1 MISVRPARLLPAL
14 VVFALATVAPA
25 PDADACTRGPDQ
37 SQGFYGLSIA
47 SPVAPSDGG
56 ILLLGTAKDI
66 AADRIATDL
75 VVEAKAGE
83 RVVPVDV
90 TVLATQSLGSGNVG
104 FTLRIL
110 PKESLPADTKLS
122 LELKSA
128 STIEPS
134 QFPLEATIGY
144 ERLADLDSLKL
155 QLGESARSQIADD
168 KQTAT
173 CVMGTEMMAS
183 SCGGGGAL
191 PERKFVP
198 RFLWAHGAKFEVES
212 SWRRTAVLSA
222 YATVTIAVPSPVDS
236 VSSKEGAVG
245 SIATTATGRVC
256 VDATITLK
264 ADPARK
270 WTRQACLDLAQ
281 LPAPTATEQAD
292 FEERSLNGLGCTSIR
307 YADGTT
313 TTLGDAPS
321 GSEDSGCSVGSH
333 AGSSGTTSAFGA
345 LVALAMAGVARL
357 RRRR

>member
-1 MISVRPARLLPAL
+1 MISVRPARLLPAV
-14 VVFALATVAPA
+14 VVFALATVVPA
-25 PDADACTRGPDQ
+25 PDADACSRGSDRT
-37 SQGFYGLSIA
+37 QGFYGMAIA

-66 AADRIATDL
+66 AAERIATDL
-75 VVEAKAGE
+75 VVVARAGE

-90 TVLATQSLGSGNVG
+90 TVFASKSLGSGHVG

-110 PKESLPADTKLS
+110 PKENLPVDTRLN
-122 LELKSA
+122 LELKSS
-128 STIEPS
+128 STIEPP
-134 QFPLEATIGY
+134 QFPLEARIGA
-144 ERLADLDSLKL
+144 ERLADLDSLQIK
-155 QLGESARSQIADD
+155 LGESARAQIADD

-173 CVMGTEMMAS
+173 CVMSTEMMAS
-183 SCGGGGAL
+183 GCGGGGAL

-198 RFLWAHGAKFEVES
+198 RFLWAHSAKFEVAS
-212 SWRRTAVLSA
+212 SWRGNALLTA
-222 YATVTIAVPSPVDS
+222 YADVTIAVPSPVDL
-236 VSSKEGAVG
+236 VSAKEGAVG
-245 SIATTATGRVC
+245 SVVTTATGRVC

-264 ADPARK
+264 GDPARR
-270 WTRQACLDLAQ
+270 WTRQACMDLAA
-281 LPAPTATEQAD
+281 LPAPTATEQSD
-292 FEERSLNGLGCTSIR
+292 FEERSLDGLRCTSIR

-345 LVALAMAGVARL
+345 LVALAMAGAARL